1 MGNLLSIDELE
12 NMLLYIQS
20 QNSGKTSE
28 LLQLQLTRQKEL
40 TEQIIAEQKKGQ
52 DLDAQL
58 RDAKAKAQYRG
69 E

>member
-1 MGNLLSIDELE
+1 MIK
-12 NMLLYIQS
+12 I
-20 QNSGKTSE
+20 
-28 LLQLQLTRQKEL
+28 KEL
-40 TEQIIAEQKKGQ
+40 IEQIIAEQKKGQ